1 MVRKS
6 DTAELSEL
14 EKFGFK
20 YGTRD
25 KFEYK
30 TKQNGLESRI
40 YIDLLPYCR
49 IIEYKQS
56 EMIKGELYTLFI
68 RFHITGKRVEIGADK
83 RPEEIRSM
91 SLRLNPILNSRE
103 LQAINK
109 KVEELEWIKIK
120 K

>member
-1 MVRKS
+1 MKEK
-6 DTAELSEL
+6 TADEMFEELGYKKYDNHPEEDENSEGN
-14 EKFGFK
+14 KW
-20 YGTRD
+20 TTQD
-25 KFEYK
+25 
-30 TKQNGLESRI
+30 
-40 YIDLLPYCR
+40 CR